1 MTKLRL
7 LLADDH
13 RVLREGLKH
22 LLKQNPTLDVVDDFD
37 DARDLCRSAKE
48 IKPDVVILDFSM
60 PNTKAVDTIR
70 FLNKECPNTRVL
82 MLTMYDDLA
91 YLNLCL
97 EAGAAGYILKASPTT
112 DVVQAINTVAE
123 GGVYIDPAMARKV
136 ANRLVKRHDSLGE
149 AMSSIAL
156 SERESEVLRLVAR
169 GSTNKEVA
177 DLTRISE
184 KTVETYRSRA
194 MDKLGL
200 SRRSD
205 LLRYALSMGWLDNL

>member
-112 DVVQAINTVAE
+112 DVIQAINTVAE

-200 SRRSD
+200 SKRSD